1 MHVVSTTLLL
11 SSLTLNVRR
20 CHGYLRGPQLLP
32 QLRKMPAAVGLVA
45 VCGSIA
51 GEVRVRCGAITAA
64 RELSLIESA
73 ATALDIAAA
82 ALVT

>member
-1 MHVVSTTLLL
+1 MSKNKTAKCPA
-11 SSLTLNVRR
+11 LTLNVRR

-51 GEVRVRCGAITAA
+51 GEVRVRCGAITATP
-64 RELSLIESA
+64 ELCQIDSA
-73 ATALDIAAA
+73 ATALNSAAA
-82 ALVT
+82 ALMT

>member
-1 MHVVSTTLLL
+1 MKLLA
-11 SSLTLNVRR
+11 SIHKLTLNVRR

-45 VCGSIA
+45 VCSSIA
-51 GEVRVRCGAITAA
+51 GEVRVRCGAITAT
-64 RELSLIESA
+64 RKLSLIENA
-73 ATALDIAAA
+73 APALDIAAA